1 MIQFVIEIPGLVSIK
16 EKRRIIKSLKDRLFQ
31 KYKLSVAEVDLQDS
45 LRFAHMGAAIVSNS
59 KTHGESVLHKA
70 LTFVI
75 NNYPGEIIDTRIFS
89 EHY

>member
-75 NNYPGEIIDTRIFS
+75 NNNPGEIIDTRIFS